1 MLADAG
7 ARTRRA
13 ASPRVLAR
21 RHLMIQAAKLALPAV
36 ALALLATLAVWPE
49 LQREVGRARAA
60 ADAIGLIQGATV
72 TGARY
77 RSIDER
83 GRPYTLT
90 AATARQI
97 NPNQVDLTDPKGDM
111 TLQNGTWVMLQARNG
126 VYRQHDNALDLSRDV
141 TLYRDDG
148 TTMVTASAALDLK
161 SGAAAGSQPVHADGP
176 FGRLDAAGGFTATD
190 KGEQIF
196 FAGPAHLLVNGANG
210 PCPAFRP
217 SGWRSL
223 SP

>member
-1 MLADAG
+1 MSLAPLPIPRRPERMLAGAA
-7 ARTRRA
+7 ARTLRLT
-13 ASPRVLAR
+13 SPRVLAR
-21 RHLMIQAAKLALPAV
+21 RRLLIQAAKLALPAV
-36 ALALLATLAVWPE
+36 ALALLASLAVWPE
-49 LQREVGRARAA
+49 LQREVGNARATA
-60 ADAIGLIQGATV
+60 KAMGQIQGATV

-77 RSIDER
+77 RSVDER

-97 NPNQVDLTDPKGDM
+97 GPNQVDLTDPKGDM
-111 TLQNGTWVMLQARNG
+111 TFQNGTWVMLQARQG

-148 TTMVTASAALDLK
+148 TTMLTASAALDLK
-161 SGAAAGSQPVHADGP
+161 SGAAAGSQPVHAEGP

-196 FAGPAHLLVNGANG
+196 FAGPAHLLLNGATG
-210 PCPAFRP
+210 P
-217 SGWRSL
+217 
-223 SP
+223 